1 LGGFHNISTKGTNG
15 GPEAKGRVAPPG
27 NGVPGSSPLVSMP
40 SSAGEVIAASPSS
53 CTTARSVPSAVE
65 TVVRRRPIQKTD
77 NKTVP
82 EFAKRRI
89 VAVGGGKGGIG
100 KSLITSSLGIS
111 LARRGFRVVVIDAD
125 LGGAN
130 LHNAV
135 GISTPNVTLADF
147 IHHRVDNMN
156 EVIIDTGIPN
166 LGLISGAHDFLTA
179 ANLKYFQKTR
189 LLNRIRK
196 LEADFVLLDIGAG
209 ISFNIVD
216 FFLLSEVG
224 LLVAVPEPS
233 SIEGAYRFLKMSFYR
248 HLWAGLKGAGTARRV
263 IEQAMDQ
270 KNQKGIRTPYD
281 LLEAVVRDDEEAGQL
296 LKEQAQKFRPRLLV
310 NQVRFPED
318 RHLGNS
324 MANVCRKHLGVD
336 IDCLG
341 AVTYDDGVWKA
352 NRKKTP
358 FMLTNPDSE
367 TARSIDGAATRLLSL
382 FQN

>member
-1 LGGFHNISTKGTNG
+1 MGS
-15 GPEAKGRVAPPG
+15 EAKGRVPIPG
-27 NGVPGSSPLVSMP
+27 DGVPGSTRLASMP
-40 SSAGEVIAASPSS
+40 SSVGEISVAASAASCPSVVD
-53 CTTARSVPSAVE
+53 TAVRPRLTPKTGSNAGQD
-65 TVVRRRPIQKTD
+65 VV
-77 NKTVP
+77 
-82 EFAKRRI
+82 KRRI
-89 VAVGGGKGGIG
+89 IAVGGGKGGIG

-111 LARRGFRVVVIDAD
+111 LARRGFRVIVIDAD

-135 GISTPNVTLADF
+135 GISTPNVSLADF
-147 IHHRVDNMN
+147 IHHRVDSMD

-166 LGLISGAHDFLTA
+166 LGIISGAHDFLTA

-189 LLNRIRK
+189 LLNRIGK

-248 HLWAGLKGAGTARRV
+248 HLWSGLKGATTARTA

-281 LLEAVVRDDEEAGQL
+281 LLEAIVRDDEEAGQL
-296 LKEQAQKFRPRLLV
+296 LKDLAKTFRPRLLV

-324 MANVCRKHLGVD
+324 MASVCRKHLGID

-341 AVTYDDGVWKA
+341 AITYDDGVWKA

-358 FMLTNPDSE
+358 FMLVNPESE